1 MAKIPTYT
9 SRAAAASTSGIPR
22 ASGIPFRDFT
32 SPGIIEAGKQIGAIA
47 DQLLKSAEDD
57 AVGQATLNAT
67 LKLNDLQME
76 LQTMDPM
83 QAVSSFDDRANAILE
98 EAGGGLSS
106 NAASRFRN
114 SMRREF
120 ASKRIA
126 VQKDGITR
134 GRQKLEANL
143 VSRMAGLASSAQ
155 ATDNDTI
162 YQQRADE
169 ARQAIDEAIA
179 NRVIAADAGERYYQK
194 YLNDADSARASF
206 DMQADADA
214 FVQNIASG
222 KYLPNLT
229 GEQRA
234 RLQKQG
240 NEILERRARKAET
253 ERKAAERKVIK
264 NADTAIKVVLAGG
277 RYDKVAQDL
286 DPNMLRRSI
295 ADPDEAERIIKLTQD
310 AVAGAEIQND
320 LHNRSGAEIA
330 DILSTSAGD
339 IDANVSPELQLQN
352 LEQDKRLRVAAAKVL
367 KARQEDAGREAL
379 RNDAV
384 KETYQD
390 FQQALMSGDTET
402 AAERYRDYAFAR
414 DAEYDRLG
422 INPEDRRLLP
432 NSMAEE
438 QADLFKSGNLTPL
451 EAGQRMKMLR
461 QTMGDDWP
469 MALNEMQKF
478 KMPKTATKLMVVDD
492 DNTRTRII
500 RADREGGVDEA
511 IKRFGLKKSDFDKQ
525 IATTTQKF
533 IQAADRVGFALAGG
547 IQDAVKSVAVDMMLF
562 GDETSVSSAVKSAY
576 DLVVTKQ
583 YAVVDEG
590 RLRGIVPRDQ
600 FKLGDN
606 PARLNAGLMHWFEEN
621 SDFVFHP
628 NNRPTF
634 QAGVT
639 VQDAQGITFDLVRQ
653 TSMWRLT
660 PDGSA
665 AELHVGD
672 NKAFDVEGNPVRVS
686 IDEAMQLFERAK
698 EARRTGPAGAR
709 RMGGR
714 AQ

>member
-9 SRAAAASTSGIPR
+9 SRSAAASTSGIPR
-22 ASGIPFRDFT
+22 ASGIPLRDFT

-67 LKLNDLQME
+67 LKFNDLQME

-83 QAVSSFDDRANAILE
+83 QAISSFDDRANAILE

-114 SMRREF
+114 AMRREF
-120 ASKRIA
+120 ASKKIA

-179 NRVIAADAGERYYQK
+179 NRVIAADVGERYYQN

-206 DMQADADA
+206 DMQRDPDN
-214 FVQNIASG
+214 FVKNIKSG
-222 KYLPNLT
+222 EYLPSLT

-234 RLQKQG
+234 TLQKQG

-253 ERKAAERKVIK
+253 ERKAAETKVIK
-264 NADTAIKVVLAGG
+264 NADTALKVVVAGG
-277 RYDKVAQDL
+277 DYNKVAQDL
-286 DPNMLRRSI
+286 DPDMLRMNI
-295 ADPDEAERIIKLTQD
+295 QDQDEAERIIELTQD

-320 LHNRSGAEIA
+320 LHNRSGAEIT
-330 DILSTSAGD
+330 DILSTSKGD

-352 LEQDKRLRVAAAKVL
+352 LEQDKRLRAAAAKVL

-390 FQQALMSGDTET
+390 FRRAFMSGDTE
-402 AAERYRDYAFAR
+402 AAGVMYRNYAFAR

-438 QADLFKSGNLTPL
+438 EADLFKSGNVTPE
-451 EAGQRMKMLR
+451 EAGERMKLLR

-478 KMPKTATKLMVVDD
+478 KMPRSAAKLMMVDD
-492 DNTRTRII
+492 DNIRTRMI
-500 RADREGGVDEA
+500 RGDRDGGVSEVTKRYG
-511 IKRFGLKKSDFDKQ
+511 IKENDFNKI
-525 IATTTQKF
+525 IAQTTQKF
-533 IQAADRVGFALAGG
+533 ITAADKVGFAMAGG
-547 IQDAVKSVAVDMMLF
+547 IQDAVKSVAVDMMVY
-562 GDETSVSSAVKSAY
+562 GKESSPQAAIKEAY

-583 YAVVDEG
+583 YAVVNENK
-590 RLRGIVPRDQ
+590 LRGIVP
-600 FKLGDN
+600 KENYGDRSSI
-606 PARLNAGLMHWFEEN
+606 RLDAGLNHWFKEN
-621 SDFVFHP
+621 SDFVFHK
-628 NNRPTF
+628 NNQKEFLP
-634 QAGVT
+634 GVT
-639 VQDAQGITFDLVRQ
+639 SDDAQKIMLDLVQ
-653 TSMWRLT
+653 QNGMWQLT

-665 AELHVGD
+665 AELHVNGSR
-672 NKAFDVEGNPVRVS
+672 AFDAEGRAVRVS
-686 IDEAMQLFERAK
+686 LDEAINLYDRALD
-698 EARRTGPAGAR
+698 ARRSTPTGSR
-709 RMGGR
+709 RMGG
-714 AQ
+714 QDQ

>member
-9 SRAAAASTSGIPR
+9 SRAGAVSTSGIAR
-22 ASGIPFRDFT
+22 ASGIPYRDFGAQ
-32 SPGIIEAGKQIGAIA
+32 SLIDAGKQIGVIA
-47 DQLLKSAEDD
+47 DKITQAAEDD
-57 AVGQATLNAT
+57 AVGQATLNAS
-67 LKLNDLQME
+67 LKLNDLQTE

-83 QAVSSFDDRANAILE
+83 AAMAEYDDRAAAILD
-98 EAGGGLSS
+98 EAGSGLSM
-106 NAASRFRN
+106 NASARFKKSMQRN
-114 SMRREF
+114 F
-120 ASKRIA
+120 IAGKIA

-179 NRVIAADAGERYYQK
+179 NRVIAADVGERYYQK

-206 DMQADADA
+206 DMQADPDA
-214 FVQNIASG
+214 FVQNIASA

-240 NEILERRARKAET
+240 NETLERRARTAETKRKAE
-253 ERKAAERKVIK
+253 ERKVIK
-264 NADTAIKVVLAGG
+264 AADTALKVINAGG
-277 RYDKVAQDL
+277 SYDSVAQDL
-286 DPNMLRRSI
+286 DSDMIRMNI
-295 ADPDEAERIIKLTQD
+295 QNPDEAERIIKLTQD
-310 AVAGAEIQND
+310 AVAGAEILND

-330 DILSTSAGD
+330 DILSTSKGD

-390 FQQALMSGDTET
+390 FRQAFMSGDTE
-402 AAERYRDYAFAR
+402 AAGVMYRNYAFAR

-438 QADLFKSGNLTPL
+438 EADLFKSGNVTPE
-451 EAGQRMKMLR
+451 EAGERMKMLR

-492 DNTRTRII
+492 DKTRTRII

-525 IATTTQKF
+525 IANTTQKF
-533 IQAADRVGFALAGG
+533 IQAADRVGFAMAGG

-600 FKLGDN
+600 FKQGDN

-628 NNRPTF
+628 NNQPTY

-639 VQDAQGITFDLVRQ
+639 VERTQGITFDLVRQ
-653 TSMWRLT
+653 NSMWRLT

-686 IDEAMQLFERAK
+686 IDEAMQLFDRRV
-698 EARRTGPAGAR
+698 EARQL
-709 RMGGR
+709 GGR
-714 AQ
+714 GMGRGDQ

>member
-22 ASGIPFRDFT
+22 ASGIPFRDFA

-67 LKLNDLQME
+67 LKFNDLQME

-83 QAVSSFDDRANAILE
+83 QAISSFDDRANAILE

-114 SMRREF
+114 AMRREF
-120 ASKRIA
+120 ASKKIA

-179 NRVIAADAGERYYQK
+179 NRVIAADVGERYYQN

-206 DMQADADA
+206 DMQRDPDN
-214 FVQNIASG
+214 FVKNIKSG
-222 KYLPNLT
+222 EYLPSLT

-234 RLQKQG
+234 TLQKQG

-253 ERKAAERKVIK
+253 ERKAAETKVIK
-264 NADTAIKVVLAGG
+264 NADTALKVVVAGG
-277 RYDKVAQDL
+277 DYNKVAQDL
-286 DPNMLRRSI
+286 DPDMLRMNI
-295 ADPDEAERIIKLTQD
+295 QDQDEAERIIELTQD

-320 LHNRSGAEIA
+320 LHNRSGAEIT
-330 DILSTSAGD
+330 DILSTSKGD

-352 LEQDKRLRVAAAKVL
+352 LEQDKRLRAAAAKVL

-390 FQQALMSGDTET
+390 FRRAFMSGDTE
-402 AAERYRDYAFAR
+402 AAGVMYRNYAFAR

-438 QADLFKSGNLTPL
+438 EADLFKSGNVTPE
-451 EAGQRMKMLR
+451 EAGERMKMLR

-478 KMPKTATKLMVVDD
+478 KMPRSAAKLMMVDD
-492 DNTRTRII
+492 DNIRTRMI
-500 RADREGGVDEA
+500 RGDRDGGVSEVTKRYG
-511 IKRFGLKKSDFDKQ
+511 IKENDFNKI
-525 IATTTQKF
+525 IAQTTQKF
-533 IQAADRVGFALAGG
+533 ITAADKVGFAMAGG
-547 IQDAVKSVAVDMMLF
+547 IQDAVKSVAVDMMVY
-562 GDETSVSSAVKSAY
+562 GKESSPQAAIKEAY

-583 YAVVDEG
+583 YAVVNENK
-590 RLRGIVPRDQ
+590 LRGIVP
-600 FKLGDN
+600 KENYGDRSSI
-606 PARLNAGLMHWFEEN
+606 RLDAGLNHWFKEN
-621 SDFVFHP
+621 SDFVFHK
-628 NNRPTF
+628 NNQKEFLP
-634 QAGVT
+634 GVT
-639 VQDAQGITFDLVRQ
+639 SDDAQKIMLDLVQ
-653 TSMWRLT
+653 QNGMWQLT

-665 AELHVGD
+665 AELHVNGSR
-672 NKAFDVEGNPVRVS
+672 AFDAEGRAVRVS
-686 IDEAMQLFERAK
+686 LDEAINLYDRALD
-698 EARRTGPAGAR
+698 ARRSTPTGSR
-709 RMGGR
+709 RMGG
-714 AQ
+714 QDQ

>member
-9 SRAAAASTSGIPR
+9 SRSAAASTSGIPR
-22 ASGIPFRDFT
+22 ASGIPLRDFT

-67 LKLNDLQME
+67 LKFNDLQME

-83 QAVSSFDDRANAILE
+83 QAISSFDDRANAILE

-114 SMRREF
+114 AMRREF
-120 ASKRIA
+120 ASKKIA

-179 NRVIAADAGERYYQK
+179 NRVIAADVGERYYQN
-194 YLNDADSARASF
+194 YLKDADSARASF
-206 DMQADADA
+206 DMQKDPDN
-214 FVQNIASG
+214 FVENIKSG
-222 KYLPNLT
+222 EYLPSLT

-234 RLQKQG
+234 TLQKQG

-253 ERKAAERKVIK
+253 ERKAAETKVIK
-264 NADTAIKVVLAGG
+264 NADTALKVINAGG
-277 RYDKVAQDL
+277 SYDSVAQDL
-286 DPNMLRRSI
+286 DPDMIRMNI
-295 ADPDEAERIIKLTQD
+295 QDQDEAERIIELTQD

-320 LHNRSGAEIA
+320 LHNRSGAEIT
-330 DILSTSAGD
+330 DILSTSKGD

-352 LEQDKRLRVAAAKVL
+352 LEQDKRLRAAAAKVL

-390 FQQALMSGDTET
+390 FRRAFMSGDTE
-402 AAERYRDYAFAR
+402 AAGVMYRNYAFAR

-438 QADLFKSGNLTPL
+438 EADLFKSGNVTPE
-451 EAGQRMKMLR
+451 EAGERMKMLR

-469 MALNEMQKF
+469 MALNEMQNF
-478 KMPKTATKLMVVDD
+478 KMPKTAVKLMMVDD
-492 DNTRTRII
+492 DDIRTRMI
-500 RADREGGVDEA
+500 RSDRDGGFDEA
-511 IKRFGLKKSDFDKQ
+511 AKRFGLKKSDFDKE
-525 IATTTQKF
+525 IARKTQKF
-533 IQAADRVGFALAGG
+533 IQAADRVGFAMAGG

-562 GDETSVSSAVKSAY
+562 GNETSASSAIQEAY

-583 YAVVDEG
+583 YAVVNAD

-600 FKLGDN
+600 FEQGNN

-639 VQDAQGITFDLVRQ
+639 VQDAQGKTFDLVRQ
-653 TSMWRLT
+653 NSMWRLT

-686 IDEAMQLFERAK
+686 IDEAMQLFDRRV
-698 EARRTGPAGAR
+698 EARQL
-709 RMGGR
+709 GGR
-714 AQ
+714 GMGRGDQ

>member
-22 ASGIPFRDFT
+22 ASGIPFRDFA

-47 DQLLKSAEDD
+47 DQLLQSAEDD

-83 QAVSSFDDRANAILE
+83 QAVSSFDDRANAILK
-98 EAGGGLSS
+98 EAVGGLSS

-114 SMRREF
+114 AMRREF
-120 ASKRIA
+120 ASKKIA

-206 DMQADADA
+206 DMQADPNA

-222 KYLPNLT
+222 EYLSNLT

-253 ERKAAERKVIK
+253 ERKAAEKKVIK
-264 NADTAIKVVLAGG
+264 NADTALKVVNAGG
-277 RYDKVAQDL
+277 SYDSVAQDL
-286 DPNMLRRSI
+286 DPDMLRMNI
-295 ADPDEAERIIKLTQD
+295 QNPDEAERIIELTQD
-310 AVAGAEIQND
+310 AVASAEILND
-320 LHNRSGAEIA
+320 LHNRSAAEIA
-330 DILSTSAGD
+330 QIVSQSKADR
-339 IDANVSPELQLQN
+339 DAVVSPELRLQN
-352 LEQDKRLRVAAAKVL
+352 IQQDKRTQALAKKVIE
-367 KARQEDAGREAL
+367 ARQEDAGREAL

-390 FQQALMSGDTET
+390 FRQAFMSGDTEA
-402 AAERYRDYAFAR
+402 AAEMYRNYAFAR

-422 INPEDRRLLP
+422 INPADRRLLP

-438 QADLFKSGNLTPL
+438 EADLFKSGNVTPE
-451 EAGQRMKMLR
+451 EAGERMKMLR

-478 KMPKTATKLMVVDD
+478 KMPKTAVKLMMVDD
-492 DNTRTRII
+492 DDIRTRMI
-500 RADREGGVDEA
+500 RSDRDGGFDEA
-511 IKRFGLKKSDFDKQ
+511 AKRFGLKKSDFDKQ
-525 IATTTQKF
+525 IANTTQKF

-600 FKLGDN
+600 FEQVDN
-606 PARLNAGLMHWFEEN
+606 TARLNAGLMHWFEEN

-628 NNRPTF
+628 NNQPTF

-639 VQDAQGITFDLVRQ
+639 VQKAQSITFDLVRQ
-653 TSMWRLT
+653 ASMWRLT

-686 IDEAMQLFERAK
+686 IDEAMQLFDRRV
-698 EARRTGPAGAR
+698 EARQL
-709 RMGGR
+709 GGR
-714 AQ
+714 GMGRGDQ

>member
-22 ASGIPFRDFT
+22 ASGIPFRDFA

-98 EAGGGLSS
+98 EAGSGLSS

-120 ASKRIA
+120 ASKKIA

-143 VSRMAGLASSAQ
+143 VSRMAGLAASAQ
-155 ATDNDTI
+155 ATDNDMI

-179 NRVIAADAGERYYQK
+179 NRVIAADVGERYYQK

-206 DMQADADA
+206 DMQADPDA

-222 KYLPNLT
+222 KYLSNLT

-240 NEILERRARKAET
+240 NEILERRARTAET
-253 ERKAAERKVIK
+253 KRKAAERKVIK
-264 NADTAIKVVLAGG
+264 AADTALKVINAGG
-277 RYDKVAQDL
+277 SYDSVAVDL
-286 DPNMLRRSI
+286 DPDMIRRSI
-295 ADPDEAERIIKLTQD
+295 KDQDEAERIIELTQD

-320 LHNRSGAEIA
+320 LHNRSDAEIA
-330 DILSTSAGD
+330 DILSTSKGD

-390 FQQALMSGDTET
+390 FRHALKMVSAYPVPENIEK
-402 AAERYRDYAFAR
+402 AAGMYRDYAFAR

-438 QADLFKSGNLTPL
+438 EADLFKSGNVTPE
-451 EAGQRMKMLR
+451 EAGERMKTLR
-461 QTMGDDWP
+461 QMMGDDWP

-478 KMPKTATKLMVVDD
+478 KMPKTAVKLMMVDD
-492 DNTRTRII
+492 DDIRTRMI
-500 RADREGGVDEA
+500 RSDRDGGFDEA
-511 IKRFGLKKSDFDKQ
+511 AKRFGLKKSDFDKE
-525 IATTTQKF
+525 IARKTQKF
-533 IQAADRVGFALAGG
+533 IQAADRVGFAMAGG

-562 GDETSVSSAVKSAY
+562 GDETSASSAIQEAY

-583 YAVVDEG
+583 YAVVNAD

-600 FKLGDN
+600 FEQGNN

-634 QAGVT
+634 QAGVP
-639 VQDAQGITFDLVRQ
+639 V
-653 TSMWRLT
+653 

-686 IDEAMQLFERAK
+686 IDDAMQLYERAK

>member
-22 ASGIPFRDFT
+22 ASGIPFRDFA

-67 LKLNDLQME
+67 LKFNDLQME

-83 QAVSSFDDRANAILE
+83 QAISSFDDRANAILE

-114 SMRREF
+114 AMRREF
-120 ASKRIA
+120 ASKKIA

-179 NRVIAADAGERYYQK
+179 NRVIAADVGERYYQN
-194 YLNDADSARASF
+194 YLKDADSARASF
-206 DMQADADA
+206 DMQKDPDD
-214 FVQNIASG
+214 FVKNIKSG
-222 KYLPNLT
+222 EYLPSLT

-234 RLQKQG
+234 TLQKQG

-253 ERKAAERKVIK
+253 ERKAAETKVIK
-264 NADTAIKVVLAGG
+264 NADTALKVVVAGG
-277 RYDKVAQDL
+277 DYNKVAQDL
-286 DPNMLRRSI
+286 DPDMLRMNI
-295 ADPDEAERIIKLTQD
+295 QDQDEAERIIELTQD

-320 LHNRSGAEIA
+320 LHNRSGAEIT
-330 DILSTSAGD
+330 DILSTSKGD

-352 LEQDKRLRVAAAKVL
+352 LEQDKRLRAAAAKVL

-390 FQQALMSGDTET
+390 FRRAFMSGDTE
-402 AAERYRDYAFAR
+402 AAGVMYRNYAFAR

-438 QADLFKSGNLTPL
+438 EADLFKSGNVTPE
-451 EAGQRMKMLR
+451 EAGERMKMLR

-478 KMPKTATKLMVVDD
+478 KMPRSAAKLMMVDD
-492 DNTRTRII
+492 DNIRTRMI
-500 RADREGGVDEA
+500 RGDRDGGVSEVTKRYG
-511 IKRFGLKKSDFDKQ
+511 IKENDFNKI
-525 IATTTQKF
+525 IAQTTQKF
-533 IQAADRVGFALAGG
+533 ITAADKVGFAMAGG
-547 IQDAVKSVAVDMMLF
+547 IQDAVKSVAVDMMVY
-562 GDETSVSSAVKSAY
+562 GKESSPQAAIKEAY

-583 YAVVDEG
+583 YAVVNENK
-590 RLRGIVPRDQ
+590 LRGIVP
-600 FKLGDN
+600 KENYGDRSSI
-606 PARLNAGLMHWFEEN
+606 RLDAGLNHWFKEN
-621 SDFVFHP
+621 SDFVFHK
-628 NNRPTF
+628 NNQKEFLP
-634 QAGVT
+634 GVT
-639 VQDAQGITFDLVRQ
+639 SDDAQKIMLDLVQ
-653 TSMWRLT
+653 QNGMWQLT

-665 AELHVGD
+665 AELHVNGSR
-672 NKAFDVEGNPVRVS
+672 AFDAEGRAVRVS
-686 IDEAMQLFERAK
+686 LDEAINLYDRALD
-698 EARRTGPAGAR
+698 ARRSTPTGSR
-709 RMGGR
+709 RMGG
-714 AQ
+714 QDQ

>member
-9 SRAAAASTSGIPR
+9 SRAGAVSTSGIAR
-22 ASGIPFRDFT
+22 ASGIPYRDFGAQ
-32 SPGIIEAGKQIGAIA
+32 SLIDAGKQIGVIA
-47 DQLLKSAEDD
+47 DKITQAAEDD
-57 AVGQATLNAT
+57 AVGQATLNAS
-67 LKLNDLQME
+67 LKLNDLQTE

-83 QAVSSFDDRANAILE
+83 AAMAAYDDRAASILD
-98 EAGGGLSS
+98 EAGAGLSM
-106 NAASRFRN
+106 NAGARFKKSMQRN
-114 SMRREF
+114 F
-120 ASKRIA
+120 IAGKIA
-126 VQKDGITR
+126 VQKDGIKR

-143 VSRMAGLASSAQ
+143 VSRMAGLAASAQ
-155 ATDNDTI
+155 ASDDDII
-162 YQQRADE
+162 YQQRSDE

-179 NRVIAADAGERYYQK
+179 NRVIAADVGERYYQK

-206 DMQADADA
+206 DMQADPDA
-214 FVQNIASG
+214 FVKNIASG
-222 KYLPNLT
+222 KYLPSLT

-264 NADTAIKVVLAGG
+264 AADTALKVVAAGG
-277 RYDKVAQDL
+277 DYDKVAQDL
-286 DPNMLRRSI
+286 DPDMLRRSI
-295 ADPDEAERIIKLTQD
+295 KDQDEAERIIELTQD

-339 IDANVSPELQLQN
+339 IDANVSTELQLQN
-352 LEQDKRLRVAAAKVL
+352 LEQDKRLRAAAAKVL
-367 KARQEDAGREAL
+367 TARQEDAGREAL

-384 KETYQD
+384 KEAYQD
-390 FQQALMSGDTET
+390 FRQSFMSDDTE
-402 AAERYRDYAFAR
+402 AAGVMYRNYAFVR

-422 INPEDRRLLP
+422 INPQDRRLLP

-438 QADLFKSGNLTPL
+438 QADLFKSGNVTPAD
-451 EAGQRMKMLR
+451 AGERIKLLR

-478 KMPKTATKLMVVDD
+478 KMPKTAVKLMMVDD
-492 DNTRTRII
+492 DDIRTRMI
-500 RADREGGVDEA
+500 RSDRDGGFEEVA
-511 IKRFGLKKSDFDKQ
+511 KRFGLKKSDFDKK
-525 IATTTQKF
+525 IVNTTQKF
-533 IQAADRVGFALAGG
+533 MQAADRVGFALAGG
-547 IQDAVKSVAVDMMLF
+547 IQDAVKSVALDMMF
-562 GDETSVSSAVKSAY
+562 YGDENSASSAIESAY
-576 DLVVTKQ
+576 DLVVAKQ
-583 YAVVDEG
+583 YAVVNEG

-600 FKLGDN
+600 FEQGDN

-686 IDEAMQLFERAK
+686 IDEAMQLFERAR
-698 EARRTGPAGAR
+698 EARQSGAR

>member
-22 ASGIPFRDFT
+22 ASGIPFRDFA

-67 LKLNDLQME
+67 LKFNDLQME

-83 QAVSSFDDRANAILE
+83 QAISSFDDRANAILE

-114 SMRREF
+114 AMRREF
-120 ASKRIA
+120 ASKKIA

-179 NRVIAADAGERYYQK
+179 NRVIAADVGERYYQN
-194 YLNDADSARASF
+194 YLKDADSARASF
-206 DMQADADA
+206 DMQKDPDN
-214 FVQNIASG
+214 FVENIKSG
-222 KYLPNLT
+222 EYLPSLT

-234 RLQKQG
+234 TLQKQG

-253 ERKAAERKVIK
+253 ERKAAETKVIK
-264 NADTAIKVVLAGG
+264 NADTALKVVVAGG
-277 RYDKVAQDL
+277 DYNKVAQDL
-286 DPNMLRRSI
+286 DPDMLRMNI
-295 ADPDEAERIIKLTQD
+295 QDQDEAERIIELTQD

-320 LHNRSGAEIA
+320 LHNRSGAEIT
-330 DILSTSAGD
+330 DILSTSKGD

-352 LEQDKRLRVAAAKVL
+352 LEQDKRLRAAAAKVL

-390 FQQALMSGDTET
+390 FRRAFMSGDTE
-402 AAERYRDYAFAR
+402 AAGVMYRNYAFAR

-438 QADLFKSGNLTPL
+438 EADLFKSGNVTPE
-451 EAGQRMKMLR
+451 EAGERMKMLR

-478 KMPKTATKLMVVDD
+478 KMPRSAAKLMMVDD
-492 DNTRTRII
+492 DNIRTRMI
-500 RADREGGVDEA
+500 RGDRDGGVSEVTKRYG
-511 IKRFGLKKSDFDKQ
+511 IKENDFNKI
-525 IATTTQKF
+525 IAQTTQKF
-533 IQAADRVGFALAGG
+533 ITAADKVGFAMAGG
-547 IQDAVKSVAVDMMLF
+547 IQDAVKSVAVDMMVY
-562 GDETSVSSAVKSAY
+562 GKESSPQAAIKEAY

-583 YAVVDEG
+583 YAVVNENK
-590 RLRGIVPRDQ
+590 LRGIVP
-600 FKLGDN
+600 KENYGDRSSI
-606 PARLNAGLMHWFEEN
+606 RLDAGLNHWFKEN
-621 SDFVFHP
+621 SDFVFHK
-628 NNRPTF
+628 NNQKEFLP
-634 QAGVT
+634 GVT
-639 VQDAQGITFDLVRQ
+639 SDDAQKIMLDLVQ
-653 TSMWRLT
+653 QNGMWQLT

-665 AELHVGD
+665 AELHVNGSR
-672 NKAFDVEGNPVRVS
+672 AFDAEGRAVRVS
-686 IDEAMQLFERAK
+686 LDEAINLYDRALD
-698 EARRTGPAGAR
+698 ARRSTPTGSR
-709 RMGGR
+709 RMGG
-714 AQ
+714 QDQ

>member
-9 SRAAAASTSGIPR
+9 SRAAAASSSGIPR
-22 ASGIPFRDFT
+22 ASGIPFRDFA
-32 SPGIIEAGKQIGAIA
+32 SSGIIEAGKQIGAIA
-47 DQLLKSAEDD
+47 DQLLQSAEDD

-120 ASKRIA
+120 ASKKIA

-155 ATDNDTI
+155 AGDNDTI

-179 NRVIAADAGERYYQK
+179 NRVIAADVGERYYQN
-194 YLNDADSARASF
+194 YLKDADSARGSF
-206 DMQADADA
+206 DMQADPDA

-240 NEILERRARKAET
+240 NEILERRARTAET
-253 ERKAAERKVIK
+253 KRKAAERKVIK
-264 NADTAIKVVLAGG
+264 EADTALKVVVAGG
-277 RYDKVAQDL
+277 DYNKVAQYL
-286 DPNMLRRSI
+286 DPDMIRRSI
-295 ADPDEAERIIKLTQD
+295 ADPDQAERIIELTQD

-384 KETYQD
+384 KEAYQD
-390 FQQALMSGDTET
+390 FRQSFMSDDTE
-402 AAERYRDYAFAR
+402 AAGVMYRNYAFVR

-422 INPEDRRLLP
+422 INPQDRRLLP

-438 QADLFKSGNLTPL
+438 QADLFKSGNLTPA

-492 DNTRTRII
+492 DNIRTRMI
-500 RADREGGVDEA
+500 RSDRDGGFEEVA
-511 IKRFGLKKSDFDKQ
+511 KRFGLKKSDFDKK
-525 IATTTQKF
+525 IVNTTQKF
-533 IQAADRVGFALAGG
+533 MQAADRVGFAMAGG
-547 IQDAVKSVAVDMMLF
+547 IQDAVKSVALDMLF
-562 GDETSVSSAVKSAY
+562 YGDEDSANSAIESAY

-583 YAVVDEG
+583 YAVVDEE

-600 FKLGDN
+600 FEQVDN
-606 PARLNAGLMHWFEEN
+606 TARLNAGLMHWFEEN

-628 NNRPTF
+628 NNQPTF

-639 VQDAQGITFDLVRQ
+639 VQKAQSITFDLVRQ
-653 TSMWRLT
+653 ASMWRLT

-686 IDEAMQLFERAK
+686 IDEAMQLFDRRV
-698 EARRTGPAGAR
+698 EARQL
-709 RMGGR
+709 GGR
-714 AQ
+714 GMGRGDQ